1 MKKLSKIASLTL
13 AAALTLSVAACTNGG
28 TSGGI
33 SGGDRQ
39 DGATKIEFKTG
50 NDFFAMSAAS
60 GVSFLDTA
68 GSAKRAGRRMRMLK
82 NGEEM
87 PLTQEQTEQPD
98 QSESGQQ
105 PSEVELARPAE
116 FTDENI
122 AEIKNS
128 LTMFESVV
136 GGGVSSTVESCG
148 EADGE
153 YAAYAYKMTITFGGE
168 TAVMYYNERDTKTE
182 TDDDET
188 ETQTTLSGKLVSGE
202 NEYEANGKRKEETSG
217 DEKEF
222 ELELVIKKS
231 ENTFVKFSYST
242 ETETNENE
250 TEYEC
255 EIYENGKKIQ
265 ETEISIE
272 EEDGE
277 TEIKFEF
284 KNGGKKD
291 GVEYKIVKRDATR
304 FDIRREQN
312 KKKSYILAEKTA
324 DGYKFTY
331 SNGYSETV

>member
-28 TSGGI
+28 TSGGS
-33 SGGDRQ
+33 SGGGRQ

-105 PSEVELARPAE
+105 PSGGELARPAE

-153 YAAYAYKMTITFGGE
+153 YAAYAYKMIISFDGE
-168 TAVMYYNERDTKTE
+168 TAIMYYNELNTKTDA
-182 TDDDET
+182 DDDET
-188 ETQTTLSGKLVSGE
+188 ETETTLSGKLVSGA
-202 NEYEANGKRKEETSG
+202 NVYETTGARKEEIS
-217 DEKEF
+217 DNEREF

-231 ENTFVKFSYST
+231 ENTFVKFTYGT
-242 ETETNENE
+242 ETEADENE

-272 EEDGE
+272 EENGE
-277 TEIKFEF
+277 TEIKFEL

-291 GVEYKIVKRDATR
+291 GVEYKIVKRDATK

-312 KKKSYILAEKTA
+312 KKKSYILAEKAA

>member
-1 MKKLSKIASLTL
+1 MKKLSKIASVTL
-13 AAALTLSVAACTNGG
+13 AAALSLSLMACANGNASDNS
-28 TSGGI
+28 SGGK
-33 SGGDRQ
+33 Q
-39 DGATKIEFKTG
+39 DGATKIEFKTD

-60 GVSFLDTA
+60 GVSFLNGE
-68 GSAKRAGRRMRMLK
+68 GSANRSRRMRTFK
-82 NGEEM
+82 NGEEL
-87 PLTQEQTEQPD
+87 PLTQEQTEQINN
-98 QSESGQQ
+98 EQ
-105 PSEVELARPAE
+105 PKNEYEKPANGTTRPAE

-128 LTMFESVV
+128 LTMFEAVV

-148 EADGE
+148 ETDGE
-153 YAAYAYKMTITFGGE
+153 YAAYAYKMIISFDGE
-168 TAVMYYNERDTKTE
+168 TAIMYYNELNTKTDA
-182 TDDDET
+182 DDDET
-188 ETQTTLSGKLVSGE
+188 ETETTLSGKLVSGA
-202 NEYEANGKRKEETSG
+202 NVYETTGARKEEISD
-217 DEKEF
+217 DEMEF

-231 ENTFVKFSYST
+231 ENTFVKFTYGT
-242 ETETNENE
+242 ETEADENE

-272 EEDGE
+272 EENGE
-277 TEIKFEF
+277 TEIKFEL

-291 GVEYKIVKRDATR
+291 GVEYKIVKRGATK